1 MRMHFFRD
9 PLVNSGV
16 WSFEQKNLGPRI
28 TDAEARA
35 YFDPTGNDA
44 KMTQMYMESC
54 ERVIQCMNRLA
65 EREKAKHTANPE
77 PVKPKSDAEIRTK
90 QMLDKICDTLYGS
103 WRLDFD
109 REILKKYYGYSD
121 HDIDKAREEL
131 NQIHSHISNKPFE
144 QEAKTGDVGT
154 FNSVIKTETGDDEPR
169 STMIKS
175 DTEGTVNKEIKP
187 KENMDN
193 LVDHA
198 GICGELT
205 SIYRKK
211 NADYGNSFSRAVEKY
226 GLVSALTRISDKFNR
241 LESLILHKEQ
251 EVKDESVQDTLL
263 DLANYCI
270 MTVMEIRKN
279 GIN

>member
-1 MRMHFFRD
+1 MHFFRN
-9 PLVNSGV
+9 PLIDSGV

-28 TDAEARA
+28 TKAESRA

-54 ERVIQCMNRLA
+54 ERVMQCMNRLA
-65 EREKAKHTANPE
+65 QREKAKYEANPE

-90 QMLDKICDTLYGS
+90 QMLDKLCDTLYGG
-103 WRLDFD
+103 WRSDFD
-109 REILKKYYGYSD
+109 REILKTYYGYSD

-131 NQIHSHISNKPFE
+131 NQVHKHIPVPDEPPKFE
-144 QEAKTGDVGT
+144 IKMGDV
-154 FNSVIKTETGDDEPR
+154 
-169 STMIKS
+169 STCSTATKAEDGEITNK
-175 DTEGTVNKEIKP
+175 DTRP

-193 LVDHA
+193 LIEHA

-205 SIYRKK
+205 NIYRKK

-241 LESLILHKEQ
+241 LESLILHQTQ
-251 EVKDESVQDTLL
+251 EVKDESVEDTLL

-270 MTVMEIRKN
+270 MTVMEIRTHGN
-279 GIN
+279 D

>member
-1 MRMHFFRD
+1 MNNFNWQSFLCD
-9 PLVNSGV
+9 NSEL
-16 WSFEQKNLGPRI
+16 FKYKQK
-28 TDAEARA
+28 
-35 YFDPTGNDA
+35 
-44 KMTQMYMESC
+44 
-54 ERVIQCMNRLA
+54 
-65 EREKAKHTANPE
+65 
-77 PVKPKSDAEIRTK
+77 VKFPASD
-90 QMLDKICDTLYGS
+90 Y
-103 WRLDFD
+103 
-109 REILKKYYGYSD
+109 
-121 HDIDKAREEL
+121 DIDKEAADL
-131 NQIHSHISNKPFE
+131 NVKEITQICNHALVDFLKK
-144 QEAKTGDVGT
+144 QAKTGDVET
-154 FNSVIKTETGDDEPR
+154 FNSAIKP
-169 STMIKS
+169 
-175 DTEGTVNKEIKP
+175 DTDGVVNKEIKP

-198 GICGELT
+198 GICAELT
-205 SIYRKK
+205 NTYRKK

>member
-1 MRMHFFRD
+1 MNNFNWQSFLRD
-9 PLVNSGV
+9 NSEL
-16 WSFEQKNLGPRI
+16 FKYKQE
-28 TDAEARA
+28 
-35 YFDPTGNDA
+35 
-44 KMTQMYMESC
+44 
-54 ERVIQCMNRLA
+54 
-65 EREKAKHTANPE
+65 
-77 PVKPKSDAEIRTK
+77 VKFPASD
-90 QMLDKICDTLYGS
+90 Y
-103 WRLDFD
+103 
-109 REILKKYYGYSD
+109 
-121 HDIDKAREEL
+121 DIDKEAANLDVKEITRICNHAL
-131 NQIHSHISNKPFE
+131 VDFLKKQ
-144 QEAKTGDVGT
+144 AKTGDVGT
-154 FNSVIKTETGDDEPR
+154 FNSAINP
-169 STMIKS
+169 
-175 DTEGTVNKEIKP
+175 DTDGVVNKEIKP

-198 GICGELT
+198 GICAELT
-205 SIYRKK
+205 NTYRKK

>member
-1 MRMHFFRD
+1 MNNFNWQSFLRD
-9 PLVNSGV
+9 NSKL
-16 WSFEQKNLGPRI
+16 FKYKQE
-28 TDAEARA
+28 
-35 YFDPTGNDA
+35 
-44 KMTQMYMESC
+44 
-54 ERVIQCMNRLA
+54 
-65 EREKAKHTANPE
+65 
-77 PVKPKSDAEIRTK
+77 VKFPASD
-90 QMLDKICDTLYGS
+90 Y
-103 WRLDFD
+103 
-109 REILKKYYGYSD
+109 
-121 HDIDKAREEL
+121 DIDKEATDL
-131 NQIHSHISNKPFE
+131 DVKKITQICNHALVDFLKK
-144 QEAKTGDVGT
+144 QAKTGDVGT
-154 FNSVIKTETGDDEPR
+154 FNSATETGNNEPR

-175 DTEGTVNKEIKP
+175 NTEDVVNKEP

-198 GICGELT
+198 GICAELT
-205 SIYRKK
+205 NTYRKK

>member
-1 MRMHFFRD
+1 MNNFNWQSFLHD
-9 PLVNSGV
+9 NSEL
-16 WSFEQKNLGPRI
+16 FKYKQE
-28 TDAEARA
+28 
-35 YFDPTGNDA
+35 
-44 KMTQMYMESC
+44 
-54 ERVIQCMNRLA
+54 
-65 EREKAKHTANPE
+65 
-77 PVKPKSDAEIRTK
+77 VKFPASD
-90 QMLDKICDTLYGS
+90 Y
-103 WRLDFD
+103 
-109 REILKKYYGYSD
+109 
-121 HDIDKAREEL
+121 DIDKKAADLDIKEITRICNHAL
-131 NQIHSHISNKPFE
+131 VDFLKKQ
-144 QEAKTGDVGT
+144 AKTGDVGT
-154 FNSVIKTETGDDEPR
+154 FNSAIETGDDEPR
-169 STMIKS
+169 STMIKP
-175 DTEGTVNKEIKP
+175 DTECVVNKEP

-198 GICGELT
+198 GICAELT
-205 SIYRKK
+205 DTYRKK

>member
-1 MRMHFFRD
+1 MNNFNWQSFLRD
-9 PLVNSGV
+9 NSEL
-16 WSFEQKNLGPRI
+16 FKYKQE
-28 TDAEARA
+28 
-35 YFDPTGNDA
+35 
-44 KMTQMYMESC
+44 
-54 ERVIQCMNRLA
+54 
-65 EREKAKHTANPE
+65 
-77 PVKPKSDAEIRTK
+77 VKFPASD
-90 QMLDKICDTLYGS
+90 Y
-103 WRLDFD
+103 
-109 REILKKYYGYSD
+109 
-121 HDIDKAREEL
+121 DIDK
-131 NQIHSHISNKPFE
+131 
-144 QEAKTGDVGT
+144 EAADLGVKGITRICNHALVD
-154 FNSVIKTETGDDEPR
+154 FLKKQAKTGDDEPR
-169 STMIKS
+169 STVIKP
-175 DTEGTVNKEIKP
+175 DTDGVVNKEIKP

-198 GICGELT
+198 GICAELT
-205 SIYRKK
+205 NTYRKK

>member
-1 MRMHFFRD
+1 MNNFNWQSFLRD
-9 PLVNSGV
+9 NSEL
-16 WSFEQKNLGPRI
+16 FKYKQE
-28 TDAEARA
+28 
-35 YFDPTGNDA
+35 
-44 KMTQMYMESC
+44 
-54 ERVIQCMNRLA
+54 
-65 EREKAKHTANPE
+65 
-77 PVKPKSDAEIRTK
+77 VKFPASD
-90 QMLDKICDTLYGS
+90 Y
-103 WRLDFD
+103 
-109 REILKKYYGYSD
+109 
-121 HDIDKAREEL
+121 DIDKEAADLGVKEITRICNHAL
-131 NQIHSHISNKPFE
+131 VDFLKKQ
-144 QEAKTGDVGT
+144 AKTGNAGT
-154 FNSVIKTETGDDEPR
+154 FNSATETGDDEPR
-169 STMIKS
+169 STIIKS
-175 DTEGTVNKEIKP
+175 DTEGVVNKEP

-198 GICGELT
+198 GICAELT
-205 SIYRKK
+205 NTYRKK

>member
-1 MRMHFFRD
+1 MNNFNWQSFLRD
-9 PLVNSGV
+9 NSEL
-16 WSFEQKNLGPRI
+16 FKYKQKVK
-28 TDAEARA
+28 
-35 YFDPTGNDA
+35 F
-44 KMTQMYMESC
+44 
-54 ERVIQCMNRLA
+54 
-65 EREKAKHTANPE
+65 
-77 PVKPKSDAEIRTK
+77 PVSD
-90 QMLDKICDTLYGS
+90 Y
-103 WRLDFD
+103 
-109 REILKKYYGYSD
+109 
-121 HDIDKAREEL
+121 DIDK
-131 NQIHSHISNKPFE
+131 
-144 QEAKTGDVGT
+144 EAANLDVKEITRICNHALVDFLKKQAKIGDVGT
-154 FNSVIKTETGDDEPR
+154 FNSATGTGDDEPR
-169 STMIKS
+169 NTIIKS
-175 DTEGTVNKEIKP
+175 DTDGVVNKEP

-198 GICGELT
+198 GICAELT
-205 SIYRKK
+205 NTYRKK

>member
-1 MRMHFFRD
+1 MNNFNWQSFLRD
-9 PLVNSGV
+9 NSEL
-16 WSFEQKNLGPRI
+16 FKYKQE
-28 TDAEARA
+28 
-35 YFDPTGNDA
+35 
-44 KMTQMYMESC
+44 
-54 ERVIQCMNRLA
+54 
-65 EREKAKHTANPE
+65 
-77 PVKPKSDAEIRTK
+77 VKFPASD
-90 QMLDKICDTLYGS
+90 Y
-103 WRLDFD
+103 
-109 REILKKYYGYSD
+109 
-121 HDIDKAREEL
+121 DIDKEAADLDVKEITRICNHAL
-131 NQIHSHISNKPFE
+131 VDFLKKQ
-144 QEAKTGDVGT
+144 AKTGDVGT
-154 FNSVIKTETGDDEPR
+154 FNSAIKP
-169 STMIKS
+169 
-175 DTEGTVNKEIKP
+175 DTDGVVNKEIKP

-198 GICGELT
+198 GICAELT
-205 SIYRKK
+205 NTYRKK

>member
-16 WSFEQKNLGPRI
+16 WSFEQKNLGPRV

-35 YFDPTGNDA
+35 YFDPCGNDA

-65 EREKAKHTANPE
+65 EREKAKHAANPE
-77 PVKPKSDAEIRTK
+77 PVKPKSDAETRTK
-90 QMLDKICDTLYGS
+90 QMLDKICDTLYGG
-103 WRLDFD
+103 WRSDFD
-109 REILKKYYGYSD
+109 REVLKTYYGYSD

-131 NQIHSHISNKPFE
+131 NQIHNHVSNKPFE
-144 QEAKTGDVGT
+144 QETKTGDVGT
-154 FNSVIKTETGDDEPR
+154 FNSATETRDDEPR
-169 STMIKS
+169 STMIKP
-175 DTEGTVNKEIKP
+175 DTDGAMNKEIKP

-198 GICGELT
+198 GICAELT
-205 SIYRKK
+205 NTYRKK

-251 EVKDESVQDTLL
+251 EVKDESVQDILL

-270 MTVMEIRKN
+270 MTVMEIRKK
-279 GIN
+279 

>member
-9 PLVNSGV
+9 PFVNSGV
-16 WSFEQKNLGPRI
+16 WSFEQKNLGPRV

-65 EREKAKHTANPE
+65 EREKAKHAANPE
-77 PVKPKSDAEIRTK
+77 PVKPKSDTETRTK
-90 QMLDKICDTLYGS
+90 QMLEKICDTLYGGWNS
-103 WRLDFD
+103 DFD
-109 REILKKYYGYSD
+109 REVLKTYYGYSD

-144 QEAKTGDVGT
+144 QEAKTEDVGT
-154 FNSVIKTETGDDEPR
+154 FNSATETGYD
-169 STMIKS
+169 TMIKP
-175 DTEGTVNKEIKP
+175 DTEGAMNKEP

>member
-1 MRMHFFRD
+1 MNNFNWQFFLRDNSEFFRYKQ
-9 PLVNSGV
+9 
-16 WSFEQKNLGPRI
+16 E
-28 TDAEARA
+28 
-35 YFDPTGNDA
+35 
-44 KMTQMYMESC
+44 
-54 ERVIQCMNRLA
+54 
-65 EREKAKHTANPE
+65 
-77 PVKPKSDAEIRTK
+77 VKFPASD
-90 QMLDKICDTLYGS
+90 Y
-103 WRLDFD
+103 
-109 REILKKYYGYSD
+109 
-121 HDIDKAREEL
+121 DIDKEAADLDVKEITRRAL
-131 NQIHSHISNKPFE
+131 VDFLKKQ
-144 QEAKTGDVGT
+144 AKTGDVGT
-154 FNSVIKTETGDDEPR
+154 FNSAIKTEIGDDEPR
-169 STMIKS
+169 STMINP
-175 DTEGTVNKEIKP
+175 DTDGVVNKEIKP

-198 GICGELT
+198 GICAELT
-205 SIYRKK
+205 NTYRKK

>member
-1 MRMHFFRD
+1 MNNFNWQSFLHD
-9 PLVNSGV
+9 NSEL
-16 WSFEQKNLGPRI
+16 FKYKQE
-28 TDAEARA
+28 
-35 YFDPTGNDA
+35 
-44 KMTQMYMESC
+44 
-54 ERVIQCMNRLA
+54 
-65 EREKAKHTANPE
+65 
-77 PVKPKSDAEIRTK
+77 VKFPASD
-90 QMLDKICDTLYGS
+90 Y
-103 WRLDFD
+103 
-109 REILKKYYGYSD
+109 
-121 HDIDKAREEL
+121 DIDKEAADLDVKEITRICNHAL
-131 NQIHSHISNKPFE
+131 VDFLKKQ
-144 QEAKTGDVGT
+144 AKTGDVGT
-154 FNSVIKTETGDDEPR
+154 FNSAIKTETGD
-169 STMIKS
+169 
-175 DTEGTVNKEIKP
+175 KEIKP

-226 GLVSALTRISDKFNR
+226 GLISALTRISDKFNR

>member
-1 MRMHFFRD
+1 MNNFNWQSFLRD
-9 PLVNSGV
+9 NSEL
-16 WSFEQKNLGPRI
+16 FKYKQE
-28 TDAEARA
+28 
-35 YFDPTGNDA
+35 
-44 KMTQMYMESC
+44 
-54 ERVIQCMNRLA
+54 
-65 EREKAKHTANPE
+65 
-77 PVKPKSDAEIRTK
+77 VKFPASD
-90 QMLDKICDTLYGS
+90 Y
-103 WRLDFD
+103 
-109 REILKKYYGYSD
+109 
-121 HDIDKAREEL
+121 DIDK
-131 NQIHSHISNKPFE
+131 
-144 QEAKTGDVGT
+144 EAADLDVKEITRICNHALVDFLKKQAKIGDVGT
-154 FNSVIKTETGDDEPR
+154 FNSTTETIDDEPR
-169 STMIKS
+169 STMIKP
-175 DTEGTVNKEIKP
+175 DTDDAMNKEIKP

-198 GICGELT
+198 GICAELT
-205 SIYRKK
+205 NTYRKK

>member
-1 MRMHFFRD
+1 MNNFNWQSFLRD
-9 PLVNSGV
+9 NSEL
-16 WSFEQKNLGPRI
+16 FKYKQE
-28 TDAEARA
+28 
-35 YFDPTGNDA
+35 
-44 KMTQMYMESC
+44 
-54 ERVIQCMNRLA
+54 
-65 EREKAKHTANPE
+65 
-77 PVKPKSDAEIRTK
+77 VKFPASD
-90 QMLDKICDTLYGS
+90 Y
-103 WRLDFD
+103 
-109 REILKKYYGYSD
+109 
-121 HDIDKAREEL
+121 DIDKEAADLGVKGITRICNHAL
-131 NQIHSHISNKPFE
+131 VDFLKKQ
-144 QEAKTGDVGT
+144 AKTGNAGT
-154 FNSVIKTETGDDEPR
+154 FNSATETGDDEPR
-169 STMIKS
+169 STIIKS
-175 DTEGTVNKEIKP
+175 DTEGVVNKEP

-198 GICGELT
+198 GICAELT
-205 SIYRKK
+205 NTYRKK

>member
-1 MRMHFFRD
+1 MNNFNWQSFLRD
-9 PLVNSGV
+9 NSELFKYKQWV
-16 WSFEQKNLGPRI
+16 KF
-28 TDAEARA
+28 
-35 YFDPTGNDA
+35 
-44 KMTQMYMESC
+44 
-54 ERVIQCMNRLA
+54 LA
-65 EREKAKHTANPE
+65 
-77 PVKPKSDAEIRTK
+77 SD
-90 QMLDKICDTLYGS
+90 Y
-103 WRLDFD
+103 
-109 REILKKYYGYSD
+109 
-121 HDIDKAREEL
+121 DIDKEAADLDAKEITRICNHAL
-131 NQIHSHISNKPFE
+131 VDFLKKQ
-144 QEAKTGDVGT
+144 AKTGDVGT
-154 FNSVIKTETGDDEPR
+154 FNSAIKTETGDD
-169 STMIKS
+169 TMIKP
-175 DTEGTVNKEIKP
+175 DTEGAMNKEIKP

-198 GICGELT
+198 GICAELT
-205 SIYRKK
+205 NTYRKK

>member
-28 TDAEARA
+28 TGAEARA

-65 EREKAKHTANPE
+65 EREKAKHAANPE
-77 PVKPKSDAEIRTK
+77 PVKPKSNAEIRTK
-90 QMLDKICDTLYGS
+90 QILDKICDTLYG
-103 WRLDFD
+103 WRSDFD
-109 REILKKYYGYSD
+109 REVLKTYYGYSD

-154 FNSVIKTETGDDEPR
+154 FNSATETGDDEPR
-169 STMIKS
+169 SAMIKP
-175 DTEGTVNKEIKP
+175 DTEGVVNKKP

-193 LVDHA
+193 LADHA
-198 GICGELT
+198 GICAELT
-205 SIYRKK
+205 NTYRKK

>member
-1 MRMHFFRD
+1 MNNFNWQSFLRDNSEFFRYK
-9 PLVNSGV
+9 
-16 WSFEQKNLGPRI
+16 QKVK
-28 TDAEARA
+28 
-35 YFDPTGNDA
+35 FPT
-44 KMTQMYMESC
+44 
-54 ERVIQCMNRLA
+54 
-65 EREKAKHTANPE
+65 
-77 PVKPKSDAEIRTK
+77 SD
-90 QMLDKICDTLYGS
+90 Y
-103 WRLDFD
+103 
-109 REILKKYYGYSD
+109 
-121 HDIDKAREEL
+121 DIDKEAADLDVKAITRICNRAL
-131 NQIHSHISNKPFE
+131 VDFLKKQ
-144 QEAKTGDVGT
+144 AKTGDVGT
-154 FNSVIKTETGDDEPR
+154 FNSAIETEDDESR
-169 STMIKS
+169 NSMIKP
-175 DTEGTVNKEIKP
+175 DTEGAMNKEIKP

-198 GICGELT
+198 GICAELT
-205 SIYRKK
+205 NTYRKK

>member
-1 MRMHFFRD
+1 MNNFNWQSFLRD
-9 PLVNSGV
+9 NSEL
-16 WSFEQKNLGPRI
+16 FKYKQE
-28 TDAEARA
+28 
-35 YFDPTGNDA
+35 
-44 KMTQMYMESC
+44 
-54 ERVIQCMNRLA
+54 
-65 EREKAKHTANPE
+65 
-77 PVKPKSDAEIRTK
+77 VKFPASD
-90 QMLDKICDTLYGS
+90 Y
-103 WRLDFD
+103 
-109 REILKKYYGYSD
+109 
-121 HDIDKAREEL
+121 DIDKEAADLDVKEITRICNHAL
-131 NQIHSHISNKPFE
+131 VDFLKKQ
-144 QEAKTGDVGT
+144 AKTGDVGT
-154 FNSVIKTETGDDEPR
+154 FNSATETGCD
-169 STMIKS
+169 TMTNP
-175 DTEGTVNKEIKP
+175 DTDGAMNKEIKL

-198 GICGELT
+198 GICAELT
-205 SIYRKK
+205 NTYRKK

>member
-1 MRMHFFRD
+1 MNNFNWQSFLCD
-9 PLVNSGV
+9 NSEL
-16 WSFEQKNLGPRI
+16 FKYEQ
-28 TDAEARA
+28 E
-35 YFDPTGNDA
+35 
-44 KMTQMYMESC
+44 
-54 ERVIQCMNRLA
+54 
-65 EREKAKHTANPE
+65 
-77 PVKPKSDAEIRTK
+77 VKFPASD
-90 QMLDKICDTLYGS
+90 Y
-103 WRLDFD
+103 
-109 REILKKYYGYSD
+109 
-121 HDIDKAREEL
+121 DIDKEAADLGVKEITRICNHAL
-131 NQIHSHISNKPFE
+131 VDFLKKQ
-144 QEAKTGDVGT
+144 AKTGNAGT
-154 FNSVIKTETGDDEPR
+154 FNSATETGDDEPR
-169 STMIKS
+169 STIIKS
-175 DTEGTVNKEIKP
+175 DTEGVVNKEP

-198 GICGELT
+198 GICAELT
-205 SIYRKK
+205 NTYRKK

>member
-44 KMTQMYMESC
+44 KMTQMYMENC

-65 EREKAKHTANPE
+65 EREKAKHADNPD
-77 PVKPKSDAEIRTK
+77 PVKSKSDVETRTK
-90 QMLDKICDTLYGS
+90 QMLDKICDTLYG
-103 WRLDFD
+103 WRSDFD
-109 REILKKYYGYSD
+109 REVLKTYYGYND
-121 HDIDKAREEL
+121 HDIDKAIEEL
-131 NQIHSHISNKPFE
+131 NQIHSNVSNKPFE
-144 QEAKTGDVGT
+144 QEIKTGDVGT
-154 FNSVIKTETGDDEPR
+154 FNSATETGDDEPC

-175 DTEGTVNKEIKP
+175 DTECAVNKEIKP

-263 DLANYCI
+263 DLD
-270 MTVMEIRKN
+270 RKN
-279 GIN
+279 TRLNSSH

>member
-1 MRMHFFRD
+1 MNNFNWQSFLRDNSELFRYKQ
-9 PLVNSGV
+9 
-16 WSFEQKNLGPRI
+16 E
-28 TDAEARA
+28 
-35 YFDPTGNDA
+35 
-44 KMTQMYMESC
+44 
-54 ERVIQCMNRLA
+54 
-65 EREKAKHTANPE
+65 
-77 PVKPKSDAEIRTK
+77 VKFPASD
-90 QMLDKICDTLYGS
+90 Y
-103 WRLDFD
+103 
-109 REILKKYYGYSD
+109 
-121 HDIDKAREEL
+121 DIDKEAADL
-131 NQIHSHISNKPFE
+131 DVKKITQICNHALVDFLKK
-144 QEAKTGDVGT
+144 QAKTGDVGT
-154 FNSVIKTETGDDEPR
+154 FNSAIKP
-169 STMIKS
+169 
-175 DTEGTVNKEIKP
+175 DTDGVVNKEIKP

-198 GICGELT
+198 GICAELT
-205 SIYRKK
+205 NTYRKK

>member
-1 MRMHFFRD
+1 MNNFNWQSFLRD
-9 PLVNSGV
+9 NSELFKYKQEV
-16 WSFEQKNLGPRI
+16 KFP
-28 TDAEARA
+28 A
-35 YFDPTGNDA
+35 ND
-44 KMTQMYMESC
+44 Y
-54 ERVIQCMNRLA
+54 
-65 EREKAKHTANPE
+65 
-77 PVKPKSDAEIRTK
+77 
-90 QMLDKICDTLYGS
+90 
-103 WRLDFD
+103 
-109 REILKKYYGYSD
+109 
-121 HDIDKAREEL
+121 DIDKEAADLDVKEITRICNHAL
-131 NQIHSHISNKPFE
+131 VDFLKKQ
-144 QEAKTGDVGT
+144 AKTGDVGT
-154 FNSVIKTETGDDEPR
+154 FNSAIKP
-169 STMIKS
+169 
-175 DTEGTVNKEIKP
+175 DTDGVVNKEIKP

-198 GICGELT
+198 GICAELT
-205 SIYRKK
+205 NTYRKK

>member
-1 MRMHFFRD
+1 MNNFNWQSFLRD
-9 PLVNSGV
+9 NSEL
-16 WSFEQKNLGPRI
+16 FKYKQK
-28 TDAEARA
+28 
-35 YFDPTGNDA
+35 
-44 KMTQMYMESC
+44 
-54 ERVIQCMNRLA
+54 
-65 EREKAKHTANPE
+65 
-77 PVKPKSDAEIRTK
+77 VKFPASD
-90 QMLDKICDTLYGS
+90 Y
-103 WRLDFD
+103 
-109 REILKKYYGYSD
+109 
-121 HDIDKAREEL
+121 DIDKEAADLDVKEITRICNHAL
-131 NQIHSHISNKPFE
+131 VDFLKKQ
-144 QEAKTGDVGT
+144 AKTGDVGT
-154 FNSVIKTETGDDEPR
+154 FNSARETGDNEPR

-175 DTEGTVNKEIKP
+175 NTDGVVNKEP

-198 GICGELT
+198 GICAELT
-205 SIYRKK
+205 STYRKK

>member
-1 MRMHFFRD
+1 MNNFNWQSFLHD
-9 PLVNSGV
+9 NSEL
-16 WSFEQKNLGPRI
+16 FKYKQE
-28 TDAEARA
+28 
-35 YFDPTGNDA
+35 
-44 KMTQMYMESC
+44 
-54 ERVIQCMNRLA
+54 
-65 EREKAKHTANPE
+65 
-77 PVKPKSDAEIRTK
+77 VKFPASD
-90 QMLDKICDTLYGS
+90 Y
-103 WRLDFD
+103 
-109 REILKKYYGYSD
+109 
-121 HDIDKAREEL
+121 DIDKEATDL
-131 NQIHSHISNKPFE
+131 DVKKITQICNHALVDFLKK
-144 QEAKTGDVGT
+144 QAKTGDVGT
-154 FNSVIKTETGDDEPR
+154 FNSAIKPDTDDV
-169 STMIKS
+169 
-175 DTEGTVNKEIKP
+175 VNKEIKP

-241 LESLILHKEQ
+241 LESLILHKKQ

>member
-1 MRMHFFRD
+1 MNNFNWQSFLHD
-9 PLVNSGV
+9 NSEL
-16 WSFEQKNLGPRI
+16 FKYKQ
-28 TDAEARA
+28 D
-35 YFDPTGNDA
+35 
-44 KMTQMYMESC
+44 
-54 ERVIQCMNRLA
+54 
-65 EREKAKHTANPE
+65 
-77 PVKPKSDAEIRTK
+77 VKFPASD
-90 QMLDKICDTLYGS
+90 Y
-103 WRLDFD
+103 
-109 REILKKYYGYSD
+109 
-121 HDIDKAREEL
+121 DIDKEAANLDVKEITRICNHAL
-131 NQIHSHISNKPFE
+131 ADFLKKQ
-144 QEAKTGDVGT
+144 AKTGDVGT
-154 FNSVIKTETGDDEPR
+154 FNSAIKTETEDDELR
-169 STMIKS
+169 STMIKP
-175 DTEGTVNKEIKP
+175 DTVGAMNKEP

>member
-1 MRMHFFRD
+1 MNNFNWQSFLCD
-9 PLVNSGV
+9 NSEL
-16 WSFEQKNLGPRI
+16 FKYKQK
-28 TDAEARA
+28 
-35 YFDPTGNDA
+35 
-44 KMTQMYMESC
+44 
-54 ERVIQCMNRLA
+54 
-65 EREKAKHTANPE
+65 
-77 PVKPKSDAEIRTK
+77 VKFPASD
-90 QMLDKICDTLYGS
+90 Y
-103 WRLDFD
+103 
-109 REILKKYYGYSD
+109 
-121 HDIDKAREEL
+121 DIDKEAADL
-131 NQIHSHISNKPFE
+131 NVKEITQICNHALADFLKK
-144 QEAKTGDVGT
+144 QAKTGDVGT
-154 FNSVIKTETGDDEPR
+154 FNSAIKP
-169 STMIKS
+169 
-175 DTEGTVNKEIKP
+175 DTDGVVNKEIKP

-198 GICGELT
+198 GICAELT
-205 SIYRKK
+205 NTYRKK

>member
-1 MRMHFFRD
+1 MNNFNWQSFFRD
-9 PLVNSGV
+9 NSEL
-16 WSFEQKNLGPRI
+16 FKYKQE
-28 TDAEARA
+28 
-35 YFDPTGNDA
+35 
-44 KMTQMYMESC
+44 
-54 ERVIQCMNRLA
+54 
-65 EREKAKHTANPE
+65 
-77 PVKPKSDAEIRTK
+77 VKFPASD
-90 QMLDKICDTLYGS
+90 Y
-103 WRLDFD
+103 
-109 REILKKYYGYSD
+109 
-121 HDIDKAREEL
+121 DIDKKAADLDVKEITRICNHAL
-131 NQIHSHISNKPFE
+131 VDFLKKQ
-144 QEAKTGDVGT
+144 AKTGDVGT
-154 FNSVIKTETGDDEPR
+154 FNSATETVDDEPR
-169 STMIKS
+169 STIIKT
-175 DTEGTVNKEIKP
+175 DTDGVVNKEP

-198 GICGELT
+198 GICAELT
-205 SIYRKK
+205 NTYRKK